1 MRLGIWI
8 CTAVLLL
15 IAGAT
20 HGEYYRYVDEN
31 GIVSYTDDLSKLTDK
46 QRGDVKTFVSE
57 KNQADPGDN
66 LEKQTENPSEGDTS
80 TDLSAEDANRGS
92 QENRQLKESLDREFE
107 ALSKKRVELA
117 MERKQIKNTA
127 DLQIFNRN
135 ATALNDQIKA
145 YELKKQ
151 AYVKT
156 LVDSDLRSGQ

>member
-46 QRGDVKTFVSE
+46 QRGDVKTFASE
-57 KNQADPGDN
+57 KKQADD
-66 LEKQTENPSEGDTS
+66 LEKQSQNPEGGDTFS
-80 TDLSAEDANRGS
+80 DLPAEDANRGS

-117 MERKQIKNTA
+117 MERKQIKSTA

-151 AYVKT
+151 AYLKT
-156 LVDSDLRSGQ
+156 IVDPDHPASQ